1 MTPPELLGSKKEL
14 LRYFSSAYKQ
24 PEEFRIGAE
33 FEKLGVD
40 EHTGTAVPF
49 SGPCGIEATLRR
61 LAAAFGWTPL
71 YEGGHVVGLEKGGG
85 AHISL
90 EPGAQVELS
99 TTACRTLD
107 EMAKE
112 LSTHIGELKEV
123 SRPYGIAWLGLGMQP
138 VSGWEQIEVIPKQRY
153 AIMTRYMP
161 RKGSLGLAMMRQTA
175 AVQLNLDYR
184 DEHDAMEKCRLS
196 MLLSPVLMAL
206 YANSPVSDGRT
217 NGFVSKRVFIWEQT
231 DPDRCGIIERLF
243 SPGAGFE
250 DYVEYALGVPM
261 YFIVRDGRWI
271 EIGGRVTFGRFL
283 ERGFEGHRPLW
294 QDWTLHLNTVFTT
307 VRFNPF
313 LEIRG
318 IDCPPP
324 GLIMSVPALV
334 KGILYDAE
342 ARQAAWSL
350 VGSWTPAEIHG
361 LFGEVSRKGPHAVI
375 RGHALREIAPELV
388 RISKQG
394 LKNQR
399 ETATSDAP
407 DETVYLEPLEE
418 LLESGSLCPALDI
431 LRHWDGDW
439 NRDVTK
445 LIAYAR
451 F

>member
-1 MTPPELLGSKKEL
+1 MTPCEPLGSKGEL
-14 LRYFSSAYKQ
+14 LRYFSSACKQ
-24 PEEFRIGAE
+24 PQEFRIGAE

-40 EHTGTAVPF
+40 EHTGAALPF
-49 SGPCGIEATLRR
+49 SGPCGVEATLKQ
-61 LAAAFGWTPL
+61 LAAAFGWAPL
-71 YEGGHVVGLEKGGG
+71 YEGGHVVGLERHGG

-90 EPGAQVELS
+90 EPGAQLELS

-123 SRPYGIAWLGLGMQP
+123 SGPCGIAWLGLGMQP
-138 VSGWEQIEVIPKQRY
+138 VSAWEQIEVIPKQRY

-161 RKGSLGLAMMRQTA
+161 RKGPLGLAMMRQTA
-175 AVQLNLDYR
+175 AVQLNLDYC
-184 DEHDAMEKCRLS
+184 DEQDAMEKCRLS

-217 NGFVSKRVFIWEQT
+217 NGFVSKRVFIWGHT
-231 DPDRCGIIERLF
+231 DPDRCGLIEKLF

-283 ERGFEGHRPLW
+283 ERGFEGHTPSW

-324 GLIMSVPALV
+324 RLIMSVPAVV

-342 ARQAAWSL
+342 ARQAARSL
-350 VGSWTPAEIHG
+350 VGSWTLAEIRA
-361 LFGEVSRKGPHAVI
+361 LYDEVSRKGPHAVI
-375 RGHALREIAPELV
+375 RGRALKEIAPELV
-388 RISKQG
+388 RISKRG

-399 ETATSDAP
+399 GTTPGEAP

-418 LLESGSLCPALDI
+418 LLECGSLCPALDI
-431 LRHWDGDW
+431 LSHWEGDW
-439 NRDVTK
+439 NRDIRK